1 MSNKT
6 KCFALGLL
14 RILGGL
20 VALALAVCVFNVIG
34 YLTYP
39 LSPNFW
45 EYSTGLLKG
54 DTYLGRA
61 FKLAVIGFLNS
72 TLCVGVAGLLYLLLP
87 NLYRASS
94 LALRI
99 ALAKTYAGILYIG
112 GYREAEGDA
121 CRTPRERT

>member
-1 MSNKT
+1 MSIKG

-20 VALALAVCVFNVIG
+20 TALALAVCAFNVIG

-39 LSPNFW
+39 FNPNFW
-45 EYSTGLLKG
+45 EYSMGLLKG

-72 TLCVGVAGLLYLLLP
+72 SVIAGAGALLYLL
-87 NLYRASS
+87 YRLFPMVYPIVSVRVR
-94 LALRI
+94 LAF
-99 ALAKTYAGILYIG
+99 AKIYSGISYIG
-112 GYREAEGDA
+112 GYRETEPDA
-121 CRTPRERT
+121 C

>member
-1 MSNKT
+1 MSKKG

-20 VALALAVCVFNVIG
+20 AALALAVFAFNVIG

-39 LSPNFW
+39 LNPNFW

-72 TLCVGVAGLLYLLLP
+72 ALFTSTAALLYLALP
-87 NLYRASS
+87 KLYRASYV
-94 LALRI
+94 ALR
-99 ALAKTYAGILYIG
+99 LVLVKTYAGILYIG
-112 GYREAEGDA
+112 GYREPEGDA
-121 CRTPRERT
+121 C